1 MQIYHVKT
9 ISENILPKHW
19 TLLHRERDMVIMK
32 YKIKAKMDIGCID
45 FESSTLHLY
54 IQLLYKLRVLTNHRL

>member
-1 MQIYHVKT
+1 
-9 ISENILPKHW
+9 
-19 TLLHRERDMVIMK
+19 MVIMK

-45 FESSTLHLY
+45 FESSTQQLY